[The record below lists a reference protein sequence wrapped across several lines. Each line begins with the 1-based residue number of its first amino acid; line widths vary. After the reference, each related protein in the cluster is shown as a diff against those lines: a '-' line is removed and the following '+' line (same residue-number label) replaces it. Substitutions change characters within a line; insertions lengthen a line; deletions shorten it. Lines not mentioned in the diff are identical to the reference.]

1 MLRKLTMVI
10 LASVVFCGFF
20 SSNIV
25 AGTFEKITP
34 NKIPLDQILP
44 SSPTPLTGDKGFCL
58 IQSDNDTAAWYFAG
72 FQAGDGL
79 ALYMDPAQCGLPD
92 PYPFKITDVHFYLY
106 HDSDAGS
113 VWPAEIQV
121 NIRDLIEGDKC
132 NGPGNL
138 LCSQIYDIDS
148 VSAYPE
154 MIYLDLDAFCC
165 VHGPFFLEIVYTGQT
180 NPPYPSMLMTD
191 GATNPA
197 DTCDAWVWY
206 FLDDSYYQH
215 YYFEWSDFWS
225 PPPPGYPIMRITGY
239 TQTMECESC
248 WYWKPDRPDQNHP
261 APSGMPDF
269 GQYQFGDSL
278 ALCGPTAIA
287 NCLWWF
293 DAVPSDIEDPA
304 DFIRLLSNYFQT
316 DPDTGTYV
324 HLIEEGLDQYFR
336 DYGFPL
342 YELTYPMPEFREMED
357 SLKKSQDIILL
368 IGFWQHE
375 PFAKQWYRIG
385 GHFVTMSGVCS
396 ESVWVAFSDPARDMA
411 EYGSPGRVRPVQH
424 PAHTPGDA
432 FHNDPKY
439 VSHDI
444 YQADLQSESPGGVW
458 WLPEYYLLLRQVEFE
473 GQNFQPEQENFFH
486 PYIPA
491 EPVFAEIE
499 YAIMICPTDW
509 YWKPDRPDQDHP
521 APSGMPD
528 FDQNQFGP
536 PDSVGMCAPTAVA
549 NCLWWFDA
557 VPPDIDD
564 PGDFIR
570 LLSDYFKTDPDSG
583 TYVDS
588 IQVGLDEYFMEYG
601 FALKETTYWMPDFYE
616 MEESLEV
623 CQDIILALGFFWYDG
638 EHWWIEGGHVVTMA
652 GVCSES
658 LKIALSD
665 PDRDAAVG
673 GWPGRVRPLGHPA
686 PGGYDS
692 TLHNDPTYVSHDI
705 YTSILDPQNPSPGN
719 PFWEIEN
726 YVWEREKYSGK
737 NIPQRFIA
745 YTRPAPKDDA
755 IVWHTEV
762 MAAIMICPKT
772 TGVEDEGEE
781 SAITPKD
788 FELYQSYPNPFN
800 NQTIIK
806 YNLLKS
812 CEVNLTIYNIL
823 GQRVKTLV
831 EGYQE
836 AGTKSI
842 NWDGK
847 DEKGKDLASGIY
859 FYQLR
864 AGEVAQTKRMV
875 LLK

>member
-20 SSNIV
+20 SPNIV
-25 AGTFEKITP
+25 AETFEKITP
-34 NKIPLDQILP
+34 NKIPLDQIVP
-44 SSPTPLTGDKGFCL
+44 SSPTPLSGDKGFCL
-58 IQSDNDTAAWYFAG
+58 IQSDDDNVAWFFPNFDT
-72 FQAGDGL
+72 GDGF
-79 ALYMDPAQCGLPD
+79 ALYMDPAKCGLPD

-106 HDSDAGS
+106 DPDGYT
-113 VWPAEIQV
+113 WPVEIQV
-121 NIRDLIEGDKC
+121 NIRDLNEGDKC
-132 NGPGNL
+132 NKPGNI
-138 LCSQIYDIDS
+138 LCFETFTIPIDS
-148 VSAYPE
+148 SSDSLPRPMNLTIAS
-154 MIYLDLDAFCC
+154 LCC
-165 VHGPFFLEIVYTGQT
+165 VYSPFFLEIKYTGET
-180 NPPYPSMLMTD
+180 NPPYPSLLMTD
-191 GATNPA
+191 ETTNPT
-197 DTCDAWVWY
+197 DTCNAWCYWQEY
-206 FLDDSYYQH
+206 GDYY
-215 YYFEWSDFWS
+215 EWSDVWT
-225 PPPPGYPIMRITGY
+225 PPPPGYPVMRITGY
-239 TQTMECESC
+239 TQQCHPESC
-248 WYWKPDRPDQNHP
+248 WYWKDSTESS
-261 APSGMPDF
+261 PSGMPDF
-269 GQYQFGDSL
+269 DQKQFSYPESS
-278 ALCGPTAIA
+278 ALCAPTAVA
-287 NCLWWF
+287 NCLWWY
-293 DAVPSDIEDPA
+293 DAVPEGMNPA
-304 DFIRLLSNYFQT
+304 DLIRLLCDYFHT
-316 DPDTGTYV
+316 DPDSGTYMDS
-324 HLIEEGLDQYFR
+324 IESGLDRYFK
-336 DYGFPL
+336 DYGFNL
-342 YELTYPMPEFREMED
+342 YENTFHQPYFEEMED
-357 SLKKSQDIILL
+357 SLKRSQDIILL
-368 IGFWQHE
+368 LSFWQYIAE
-375 PFAKQWYRIG
+375 QWQCFG
-385 GHFVTMSGVCS
+385 GHAVTMAGVCS
-396 ESVWVAFSDPARDMA
+396 ESLKVALSDPDRDA
-411 EYGSPGRVRPVQH
+411 AVGGFWPGRVTPEH
-424 PAHTPGDA
+424 PLIYDPS
-432 FHNDPKY
+432 FHNAP
-439 VSHDI
+439 VWISHDM
-444 YQADLQSESPGGVW
+444 YQSDTISPSPGNPHWG
-458 WLPEYYLLLRQVEFE
+458 LPDYFILDKVHQYEGKNLQPWHKEYFHSYEP
-473 GQNFQPEQENFFH
+473 GQ
-486 PYIPA
+486 
-491 EPVFAEIE
+491 PVYTEVDG
-499 YAIMICPTDW
+499 AIMICPGEW

-557 VPPDIDD
+557 VPPDIND

-588 IQVGLDEYFMEYG
+588 IQVGLDEYFMDYG

-638 EHWWIEGGHVVTMA
+638 EYWWIEGGHVVTMA

-745 YTRPAPKDDA
+745 YTRPAPKDDV

-806 YNLLKS
+806 YDFLKP
-812 CEVNLTIYNIL
+812 CQITLTIYNIL
-823 GQRVKTLV
+823 GQKVKTLV